1 MEVRRLLD
9 LVCVGEPLVQ
19 FNPLDEGPM
28 RHANLFE
35 KHAAGA
41 ESNIAIGV
49 SRLGHRAALITKLGF
64 DQLSKFVLSTL
75 KGEGVETK
83 WIKQVEGKSCG
94 VFVVQR
100 NYPVPGKS
108 DLIYYRNDSAARLLS
123 PADISEDAIRQSK
136 ILQLSGITPA
146 LSDSCRKACFRA
158 IDLAEKHGVKFSFD
172 PNYRRRLW
180 SVREAAPVFMAMAKR
195 ADILFSSPEEGE
207 MILGKRVSGEKM
219 LEELSKL
226 GPKTVVLKL
235 GAKKGLLAKSPQG
248 KARAPSY
255 AVPVV
260 DVIGAGDGAVAGFLS
275 ALLSG
280 EKLARCLKTAAA
292 CSALV
297 VMRRG
302 DFENLPTR
310 DELEKFLLAFEKGV
324 AIDQR

>member
-1 MEVRRLLD
+1 
-9 LVCVGEPLVQ
+9 
-19 FNPLDEGPM
+19 M

-83 WIKQVEGKSCG
+83 WIKQVDGKSCG
-94 VFVVQR
+94 IFVVQR

-123 PADISEDAIRQSK
+123 PADISEDAIRQSQ

-180 SVREAAPVFMAMAKR
+180 SVEDARPVFLAMAKR
-195 ADILFSSPEEGE
+195 ADILFSSPEEAE
-207 MILGKRVSGEKM
+207 IMLRRRFNEERT
-219 LEELSKL
+219 LEELSRL

-235 GAKKGLLAKSPQG
+235 GAKKGLLARTPQG
-248 KARAPSY
+248 RARAPSY

-260 DVIGAGDGAVAGFLS
+260 DVIGAGDSAVAGFLS
-275 ALLSG
+275 GLLSG
-280 EKLARCLKTAAA
+280 EKLGRSLKFASA
-292 CSALV
+292 CSALT

-310 DELEKFLLAFEKGV
+310 DDLEKFLLAFEKGV
-324 AIDQR
+324 AIDER